1 MQLGMNSNKS
11 ADVLT
16 GSYRLV
22 ALNRLYWLGGK
33 AGASAG
39 APGFYFFEKRPAPI
53 RLGCRYNFVFVTGTI
68 KGTFLVI
75 TLDKTSH
82 IVFIHIDGAVVCFVL
97 FIIFI
102 VCTKITTGH
111 TKVPLLL

>member
-1 MQLGMNSNKS
+1 LLRHRNRAYLLIRNRY
-11 ADVLT
+11 VLF
-16 GSYRLV
+16 RQAKWLHLV
-22 ALNRLYWLGGK
+22 
-33 AGASAG
+33 
-39 APGFYFFEKRPAPI
+39 P
-53 RLGCRYNFVFVTGTI
+53 YNFVFVPGTV

-82 IVFIHIDGAVVCFVL
+82 VVFIHIDGAVVRFVL

>member
-1 MQLGMNSNKS
+1 MFNENG
-11 ADVLT
+11 T
-16 GSYRLV
+16 RLHLV
-22 ALNRLYWLGGK
+22 
-33 AGASAG
+33 
-39 APGFYFFEKRPAPI
+39 P
-53 RLGCRYNFVFVTGTI
+53 YNFVFVPGTI

-102 VCTKITTGH
+102 VCTKSQLAIQ
-111 TKVPLLL
+111 KFPSFYEVNQAIAC